1 MWSVL
6 FQRKGVYMALPPKQ
20 ELFVENLIRGMSQ
33 REAYRNAYPKC
44 KASDSVVDVKA
55 CKLLKM
61 DKVWLRYTELRDRLV
76 KEAEDEAI
84 IEGKEVLKEIAS
96 IARDNI
102 GNYLR
107 FYEEDGII
115 KMDIKDSSTINTK
128 NISEVSVGKDGQLKF
143 KMYCR
148 DTALYKLAEILGL
161 SEQKETQGGIT
172 IVNNIPRSD
181 NSKSD

>member
-1 MWSVL
+1 
-6 FQRKGVYMALPPKQ
+6 MALPHKQ

-33 REAYRNAYPKC
+33 REAYRSAYPTC
-44 KASDSVVDVKA
+44 KSSDKTVDESA
-55 CKLLKM
+55 CRLLKNS
-61 DKVWLRYTELRDRLV
+61 KVLARYNELRDRLV

-84 IEGKEVLKEIAS
+84 IEGKEVLREIAS

-115 KMDIKDSSTINTK
+115 KMDIKDSSTIDTK
-128 NISEVSVGKDGQLKF
+128 NISEVSVGKDGQFKF

-161 SEQKETQGGIT
+161 SDQKETQGGIT
-172 IVNNIPRSD
+172 IVNNIPRPD
-181 NSKSD
+181 NSKTD